1 MKKIIILSL
10 TIIFLLT
17 GCTAKN
23 LKYYKTVSN
32 TVISFYN
39 SSDYDNEK
47 YAKEDVPAIET
58 YLSKLTHINQEVNIS
73 DYIVKTDK
81 YYTDE
86 ANTEGVWTKDDSC
99 YIKYNDLGFASI
111 NIDVETD
118 TYEMEPYK
126 RVVCN
131 NYYTILY
138 ESSFFPDYE
147 TTKANLRNNYIYL
160 DGYKTKEGYEFI
172 YRSTYDGTG
181 MKVTFTLKDKTITSI
196 DTSIADINDYIK

>member
-17 GCTAKN
+17 GCTVKN
-23 LKYYKTVSN
+23 LKYYKNVSD

-39 SSDYDNEK
+39 TDTYDKEK
-47 YAKEDVPAIET
+47 YSKGDLPAIET
-58 YLSKLTHINQEVNIS
+58 YLSNITHENQEVNIS
-73 DYIVKTDK
+73 DYLIKSDE

-86 ANTEGVWTKDDSC
+86 ANTEGVWIKEDSC
-99 YIKYNDLGFASI
+99 YINYSTLGFAS
-111 NIDVETD
+111 NNEDFESD
-118 TYEMEPYK
+118 TYEIEPYK

-138 ESSFFPDYE
+138 ESSFYPDYAA
-147 TTKANLRNNYIYL
+147 TKSNLRYNYIYL
-160 DGYKTKEGYEFI
+160 DGNKTKVGYEFI

-181 MKVTFTLKDKTITSI
+181 MKVTLIVDNKTITDISTDI
-196 DTSIADINDYIK
+196 TDINSYIE